1 MIFPNGGVLQLT
13 GFRCIDKTKLQD
25 MQDQSHGC
33 SLLRFP
39 LLYLS
44 AIYEK
49 KNFLQGSY
57 VPLQSSNFRI

>member
-1 MIFPNGGVLQLT
+1 
-13 GFRCIDKTKLQD
+13 

-57 VPLQSSNFRI
+57 VPLKSSNFRI